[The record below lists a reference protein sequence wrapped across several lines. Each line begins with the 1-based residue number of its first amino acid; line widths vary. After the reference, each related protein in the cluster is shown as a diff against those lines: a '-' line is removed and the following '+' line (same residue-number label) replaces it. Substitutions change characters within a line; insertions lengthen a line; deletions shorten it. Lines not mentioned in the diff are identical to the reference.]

1 MPTPTAWERRRCVSL
16 GALEAGDTP
25 NAGRTQASV
34 PALAGGLPTNPG
46 SQAAWEGRGVPSRH
60 PPPLEGAVSRAGLSD
75 VCSWTPRAIAQ
86 QPLVDG
92 EPGGWAK
99 AGNAARAGC
108 GLCVASGLEEPC
120 PRCPSACAPV
130 WRMEGVARLHRG
142 L

>member
-1 MPTPTAWERRRCVSL
+1 MLAL
-16 GALEAGDTP
+16 AALEAVDTP
-25 NAGRTQASV
+25 NAGRTEASG
-34 PALAGGLPTNPG
+34 PALAGGPPTNPG
-46 SQAAWEGRGVPSRH
+46 SQATWEGRRVPSRH
-60 PPPLEGAVSRAGLSD
+60 PPPLERAVSRAGLSH

-108 GLCVASGLEEPC
+108 GLCVGSGLEEPC
-120 PRCPSACAPV
+120 PRCPRARAPV
-130 WRMEGVARLHRG
+130 RRMEGIARQHRG